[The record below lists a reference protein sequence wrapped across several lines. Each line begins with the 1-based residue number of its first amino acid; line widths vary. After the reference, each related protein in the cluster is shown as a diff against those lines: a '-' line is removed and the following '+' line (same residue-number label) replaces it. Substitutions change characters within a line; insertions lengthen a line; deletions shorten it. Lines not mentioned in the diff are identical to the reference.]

1 MFKFTATEAQAIELL
16 VRHSPLLS
24 WLYAVT
30 DAREAS
36 RWIGVAKISIALLIG
51 LRPLS
56 AKLSALGSVA
66 AIAMFL
72 TTLSFLVTTPGM
84 WVRVE
89 GVIVPSGSGG
99 FIIKDL
105 LLLGAAAWSAGEAL
119 RQQLAERG
127 AA

>member
-1 MFKFTATEAQAIELL
+1 
-16 VRHSPLLS
+16 
-24 WLYAVT
+24 
-30 DAREAS
+30 
-36 RWIGVAKISIALLIG
+36 
-51 LRPLS
+51 LS